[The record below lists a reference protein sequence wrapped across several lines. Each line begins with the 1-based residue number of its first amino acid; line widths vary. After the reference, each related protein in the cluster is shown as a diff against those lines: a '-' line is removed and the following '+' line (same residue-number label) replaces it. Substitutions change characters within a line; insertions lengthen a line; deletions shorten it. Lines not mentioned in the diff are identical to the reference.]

1 MNNSMTV
8 FHAKKLVGF
17 IFDNSELPKFP
28 EEYTEVG
35 TVDTNDLNE
44 AYALTQNSDTSW
56 VMHNKTTCK
65 FLQCRS
71 TSVGDVIKTS
81 EGKLFMVANF
91 GFEEI
96 QATTAS

>member
-1 MNNSMTV
+1 MNNNMTV

-17 IFDNSELPKFP
+17 IFPDSDLPKFP
-28 EEYTEVG
+28 AEYVEVG
-35 TVDTNDLNE
+35 TVDTDSLDE
-44 AYALTQNSDTSW
+44 AYALTQNVESFW
-56 VMHNKTTCK
+56 GLNNKTAAK

-81 EGKLFMVANF
+81 EGKFFMVANF